1 MMTTPHPKPTQNLQV
16 AKDNMDE
23 FGYCMLADVLSAA
36 EVSALRSRLFE
47 QVKAEEQL
55 GETLVN
61 PIGKQ
66 LVKFLVNK
74 GKVFRDL
81 LFQADFRAVVDHVLG
96 PEYLLSSINAHI
108 AHPGGTTEFHRDQF
122 WMPTPA
128 NKNKQPL
135 IRAGAINRKEHKGHH
150 VIGNDNPL
158 MISPAVVCNSMWMLD
173 DFTEGNGAT
182 ILVPGSHLSGREP
195 DSMLDTEA
203 NWVPAIGSAGSV
215 AIFDG
220 RTWHSTGVNV
230 TDKMRTGINTG
241 FCAPQFRQQ
250 ENFQLGTSP
259 EVLAEA
265 SEELLAILGFKTFL
279 GYGGTEGNPQW
290 VARGQ
295 YGLGEL
301 TPD

>member
-1 MMTTPHPKPTQNLQV
+1 MTTPHPEPTLDLQV

-23 FGYCMLADVLSAA
+23 FGYCMLANVLSAA
-36 EVSALRSRLFE
+36 EVIALRSRLFE

-61 PIGKQ
+61 PINKQ

-122 WMPTPA
+122 WMPPPA

-150 VIGNDNPL
+150 VIGDDNPL